1 MDTLVVVVNKTH
13 KLSEIIRK
21 YICQASPAMKYN
33 DIHIEHEKSKGGRS
47 VKVCIKYPISVFITS
62 CINYDSI
69 ELEIIIDPALFQKTS
84 PKDAFSTMVADSTTK
99 RTTLTSKFSVFN
111 VEEFHIAYKTAT
123 NKEHFLKIYAT
134 GSWGLYIFKAP
145 QNNPL

>member
-33 DIHIEHEKSKGGRS
+33 DIHIEYEKSKGGRS

-62 CINYDSI
+62 CINYDSV

-84 PKDAFSTMVADSTTK
+84 PKDAFSTMIFASTPK
-99 RTTLTSKFSVFN
+99 YKVLTSKFYGCDAK
-111 VEEFHIAYKTAT
+111 EFQTEYRTTA
-123 NKEHFLKIYAT
+123 NK
-134 GSWGLYIFKAP
+134 
-145 QNNPL
+145 